1 MRSRSVKTL
10 KSSLVTMLSNL
21 KPDLYKTIIFAV
33 AAICAT
39 VLVAMGKVSPDVL
52 KGFLFWLLPSP
63 LAEDK
68 KAQDG

>member
-1 MRSRSVKTL
+1 
-10 KSSLVTMLSNL
+10 MLNL
-21 KPDLYKTIIFAV
+21 KPDVYKTVIFTV
-33 AAICAT
+33 AAVCAT
-39 VLVAMGKVSPDVL
+39 VLVAMGKASPDIL